1 MNYDGNNS
9 FLYVNVTKIYQFKAK
24 NQQNK
29 TKPVVPRKYF
39 TINQKKIAVIKMK
52 KKNRIKWIRVQFFV
66 NYNIIDTSNT
76 INIHNY
82 LIKNTI

>member
-1 MNYDGNNS
+1 MSILCLSLNYDGNNS
-9 FLYVNVTKIYQFKAK
+9 FLFVNVTKIYQFKAK
-24 NQQNK
+24 
-29 TKPVVPRKYF
+29 
-39 TINQKKIAVIKMK
+39 KKKKKNNAVIKMK

-82 LIKNTI
+82 SIKNTI

>member
-9 FLYVNVTKIYQFKAK
+9 FLYVNVPKIYQFKAK

-39 TINQKKIAVIKMK
+39 TINQKKNAVIKMK
-52 KKNRIKWIRVQFFV
+52 KKTGLNEYE
-66 NYNIIDTSNT
+66 YNFLLTIIL
-76 INIHNY
+76 
-82 LIKNTI
+82 LILVILSIFIII

>member
-52 KKNRIKWIRVQFFV
+52 KKTGLNGYV
-66 NYNIIDTSNT
+66 YNFLLTIIL
-76 INIHNY
+76 
-82 LIKNTI
+82 LILVILSIFIII

>member
-39 TINQKKIAVIKMK
+39 TINPKKIAVIKMK
-52 KKNRIKWIRVQFFV
+52 KKAGLNGYV
-66 NYNIIDTSNT
+66 YNFLLTIIL
-76 INIHNY
+76 
-82 LIKNTI
+82 LILVILSIFIII

>member
-52 KKNRIKWIRVQFFV
+52 KKAGLNGYV
-66 NYNIIDTSNT
+66 YNFLLTIIL
-76 INIHNY
+76 
-82 LIKNTI
+82 LILVILSIFIII

>member
-39 TINQKKIAVIKMK
+39 TINQKKNAVIKMK
-52 KKNRIKWIRVQFFV
+52 KKTGLNEYE
-66 NYNIIDTSNT
+66 YNFLLTIIL
-76 INIHNY
+76 
-82 LIKNTI
+82 LILVILSIFIII